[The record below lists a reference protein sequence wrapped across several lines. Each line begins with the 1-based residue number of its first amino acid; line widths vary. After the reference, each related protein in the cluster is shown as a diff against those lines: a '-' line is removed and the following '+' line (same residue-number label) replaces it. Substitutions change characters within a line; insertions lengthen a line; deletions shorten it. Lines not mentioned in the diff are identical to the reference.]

1 MNPFRARWPDRVGF
15 ILAVSGAGVGFTVIS
30 QDGAWP
36 SGVRLIPWVVAV
48 FTAAWP
54 LMVLELATGAIFQ
67 ASLAESCR
75 KAQKRIEVIGWLG
88 AALALV
94 ALILATHA
102 AAALTVSAYDCLLAA
117 VGNQPLP
124 WTANA
129 DKILAPTSAQ
139 GAAILGTAAVLALAQ
154 MRLWRGAPGLA
165 RYALYLV
172 PFGTIAVLTL
182 SVVMI
187 RQPGAIDGLARL
199 LAPDDD
205 GWRILLT
212 PMPWITAYATVL
224 SSWLFG
230 LGIFVAYGSYL
241 NRSSDV
247 TSVAGVSVL
256 VGALG
261 QFLIMA
267 LAFMADGTLAGS
279 HASGPRLGMASA
291 AIANLGLASWVQGL
305 LAMIWFL
312 ALLAFVLPALFAL
325 VEAVTAPVVDKFHLA
340 RERVVPA
347 ICLLVFIAAS
357 VLAIG
362 EERQP
367 MTWLGAAF
375 TTLVAVLALA
385 QVVVAWQAIRLDA
398 LQRHLNAYSALRV
411 GWAWRLCVLAVVPA
425 ASAGLLTAQLIL
437 PSGSPGHSW
446 LVLLVAGMVL
456 APVATVLARMQ
467 ARGV

>member
-1 MNPFRARWPDRVGF
+1 MGF
-15 ILAVSGAGVGFTVIS
+15 ILAVAGAGVGFAVIAR
-30 QDGAWP
+30 DGAWP
-36 SGVRLIPWVVAV
+36 SGVRLIPWVVAI

-75 KAQKRIEVIGWLG
+75 KAQKRIEVVGWLG

-94 ALILATHA
+94 ALVLATHA
-102 AAALTVSAYDCLLAA
+102 AAALVVSAYDCLLAA

-129 DKILAPTSAQ
+129 DKILAPTSSQ
-139 GAAILGTAAVLALAQ
+139 GAVILGVAAVLALAQ

-172 PFGTIAVLTL
+172 PFGTLALLGLAGVL
-182 SVVMI
+182 I
-187 RQPGAIDGLARL
+187 GQPGAIDGLARL

-212 PMPWITAYATVL
+212 PQPWITAYATVL
-224 SSWLFG
+224 GSWLFG
-230 LGIFVAYGSYL
+230 LGIFAAYGSYL

-256 VGALG
+256 AGGLG
-261 QFLIMA
+261 QVLIMA
-267 LAFMADGTLAGS
+267 VAFMADGTLAGGGGS
-279 HASGPRLGMASA
+279 QGGGPRVGMASA
-291 AIANLGLASWVQGL
+291 AIANLGLPSWVQGL
-305 LAMIWFL
+305 LAMTWFL

-347 ICLLVFIAAS
+347 VCLLVFIGAS
-357 VLAIG
+357 VLAISG
-362 EERQP
+362 ERQP
-367 MTWLGAAF
+367 MAWLGSAF
-375 TTLVAVLALA
+375 TALVALLVLA
-385 QVVVAWQAIRLDA
+385 QVAVAWRAIRLDA

-411 GWAWRLCVLAVVPA
+411 GWAWRICVLAVVPA
-425 ASAGLLTAQLIL
+425 ASAGLLAGELVLATGSTA
-437 PSGSPGHSW
+437 HAW
-446 LVLLVAGMVL
+446 LVLVIAAAVL

-467 ARGV
+467 ARGA